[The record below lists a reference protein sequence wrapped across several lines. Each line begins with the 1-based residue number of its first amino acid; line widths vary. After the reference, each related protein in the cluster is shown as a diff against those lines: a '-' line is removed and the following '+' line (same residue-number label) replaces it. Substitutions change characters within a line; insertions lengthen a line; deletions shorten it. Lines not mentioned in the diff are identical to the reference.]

1 MRKQIDVSTGTC
13 NEFFKLLKNFAYY
26 ELIAISM
33 NRKLPVEK
41 RIKVFHFDSIKFTP
55 SLRKKTFEFYGNALD
70 WKIESV

>member
-41 RIKVFHFDSIKFTP
+41 RIKVSISIQP
-55 SLRKKTFEFYGNALD
+55 SFEWFSSLSEYT
-70 WKIESV
+70 